1 MPCRRCSAIKPDGTQ
16 CRLTT
21 CVRFPYCWIHLKS
34 INGLVVKTSTVPG
47 AGKGLFTTVARQR
60 GDVILRYTGE
70 RLTQA
75 QLDSRYGDRLA
86 LYAVIVDHTDRG
98 SQRRYIDA
106 TDPQHSSVARYINDC
121 KRRRCNTDFHTDG
134 ENVDV
139 VANRRIAAGDEV
151 FVSYG
156 SEYWQ

>member
-21 CVRFPYCWIHLKS
+21 CVRFPYCWIHLKKKD
-34 INGLVVKTSTVPG
+34 GLVVKPSTVPG
-47 AGKGLFTTVARQR
+47 AGKGLFTTVARNV
-60 GDVILRYTGE
+60 GDVIVRYTGE

-75 QLDSRYGDRLA
+75 QLDRRYGNRLA
-86 LYAVIVDHTDRG
+86 VYAIEIGHKRRG
-98 SQRRYIDA
+98 SRRRYIDA
-106 TDPQHSSVARYINDC
+106 VDPQYSSVARYINDC
-121 KRRRCNTDFHTDG
+121 MEGTCNADFIENG